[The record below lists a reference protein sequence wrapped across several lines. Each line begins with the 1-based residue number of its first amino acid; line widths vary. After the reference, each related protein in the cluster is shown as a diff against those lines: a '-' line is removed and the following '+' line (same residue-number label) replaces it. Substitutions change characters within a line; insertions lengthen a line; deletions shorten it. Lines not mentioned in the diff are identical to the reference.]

1 MAVPMPAI
9 AILIVCKAVLV
20 PDSIPDENESF
31 THHQQLEWLIQDRK
45 MICRRNEVALY
56 DSAVDMGADE
66 RPFTTLECQRSG
78 IMLGAEW
85 DIAHPKSQYRFWRVA
100 CPVPTVN
107 TETGEILSWVLP
119 DCGHRDTVI
128 CEGDTAI

>member
-1 MAVPMPAI
+1 MAVPMPPVAV
-9 AILIVCKAVLV
+9 LIVCKTLLIGE
-20 PDSIPDENESF
+20 PDLNAEF
-31 THHQQLEWLIQDRK
+31 TRYQNREWLIESGM
-45 MICRRNEVALY
+45 MICRRNEVSLY

-85 DIAHPKSQYRFWRVA
+85 DAGHPNSQYRFWRVA

-107 TETGEILSWVLP
+107 TETGEVLSWVLP
-119 DCGHRDTVI
+119 DCGHQDTVI
-128 CEGDTAI
+128 CEKDTAI

>member
-9 AILIVCKAVLV
+9 AVLIVCKTILAGD
-20 PDSIPDENESF
+20 PDPNADF
-31 THHQQLEWLIQDRK
+31 THWQPREWAIEQGK
-45 MICRRNEVALY
+45 MICRRNEVSLY

-85 DIAHPKSQYRFWRVA
+85 DIAHPKSAYRFWRVA

-107 TETGEILSWVLP
+107 TETGEVLSWVLP
-119 DCGHRDTVI
+119 DCGHQDTVI
-128 CEGDTAI
+128 CEKDTAI